1 MSRRY
6 QLKAASHPARALNY
20 QGLLNDQQIAV
31 VEAGEGPILVIA
43 GAGSG
48 KTRTLTWRVARLLAD
63 GVEPESILLL
73 TFTNKAARE
82 MLRRVEEVCR
92 IETRRLSGGTFHHV
106 AHELLREHGAALGY
120 ARGYSILDR
129 EDSRDVMAAAI
140 AECGLAVGARRFPK
154 ADVLI
159 DLVSMAVNT
168 QTPLA
173 DVLAERRPQFAPMTD
188 DVLRVARRY
197 AERKHGMNA
206 MDFDD
211 LLLNWK
217 VLLAEHEPVR
227 RVVAGRFRHVL
238 VDEYQDTNR
247 LQGDVVDLIAGEH
260 RNLCVVGDDAQ
271 SIYSFR
277 GAHFANILEFEKRYP
292 DARRFDL
299 TVNYRSTPQ
308 ILSLANASIAA
319 NVRQFEK
326 ELSSVRGDG
335 TLPAV
340 VPCRHVEQQA
350 AFVAQ
355 RVLELRDEGIPLPEI
370 AVLYRAHHH
379 SMEIQFELARRGI
392 PFVVRSG
399 VRFFEAAHV
408 KDVLAH
414 LRFARNPGDELALKR
429 CLRLA
434 PGVGTATA
442 EGVWSAF
449 DARRCHGALRQGQG
463 ERTLVDALLAPDV
476 ASHVPPKGRAGYRR
490 LVDLLRALARP
501 PTSELPGEAIEKV
514 LEGGYE
520 DFLKAE
526 FLNADSRIEDV
537 RQLAEYARGYEDTE
551 TFLSEIALL
560 TELSAETVSE
570 GGEPDEKMVL
580 SSVHQAKGLEW
591 RAVFVVWLA
600 DGRFPSAQALKDRDG
615 EEEER
620 RLFYVAATRAKDEL
634 YLTYPVVAAPRDRE
648 RVVMKASRFLE
659 EIPPAEPELFERWH
673 LDEPA
678 AAVAPPLPAGAGQA
692 RLPPAANP
700 CVVPALFGPVGDGE
714 GRTRPAGEA
723 RRADAGWEDG
733 ADPGEPDDVPF

>member
-6 QLKAASHPARALNY
+6 QLKTASAPARALNY
-20 QGLLNDQQIAV
+20 EGLLNDQQIAV
-31 VEAGEGPILVIA
+31 VEAGAGPILVIA

-63 GVEPESILLL
+63 GVQPEAILLL

-92 IETRRLSGGTFHHV
+92 VETRRLAGGTFHHV
-106 AHELLREHGAALGY
+106 AHQVLREHGGELGY
-120 ARGYSILDR
+120 SRGYSILDR
-129 EDSRDVMAAAI
+129 EDARDVMAAAI
-140 AECGLAVGARRFPK
+140 ADCGLAVGARRFPK

-173 DVLAERRPQFAPMTD
+173 DVLAERRPQFAPLTD

-197 AERKHGMNA
+197 AERKHGLNA

-211 LLLNWK
+211 LLMNWK

-227 RVVAGRFRHVL
+227 RALAGRFQHVL

-247 LQGDVVDLIAGEH
+247 LQGDVIDLIAAEH

-308 ILSLANASIAA
+308 ILALANASIAA

-326 ELSSVRGDG
+326 ELSAVRREG

-340 VPCRHVEQQA
+340 VPCRDVEQQA

-379 SMEIQFELARRGI
+379 AMEIQFELARRGI

-414 LRFARNPGDELALKR
+414 LRFSRNPGDELALKR
-429 CLRLA
+429 CMRLA

-442 EGVWSAF
+442 DAVWNAF
-449 DARRCHGALRQGQG
+449 AARRRHGAG
-463 ERTLVDALLAPDV
+463 TVDELLAPDV

-490 LVDLLRALARP
+490 LAELLRALARK
-501 PTSELPGEAIEKV
+501 PTCDLPGEAIEKV
-514 LEGGYE
+514 LEEGYE
-520 DFLKAE
+520 EFLKAE
-526 FLNADSRIEDV
+526 FLNADTRVEDV

-551 TFLSEIALL
+551 AFLAEIALL

-570 GGEPDEKMVL
+570 GGEPDEKMIL

-634 YLTYPVVAAPRDRE
+634 YLAYPVVAAPRDRE

-659 EIPPAEPELFERWH
+659 ELPPAEPELFERWQ
-673 LDEPA
+673 LDDPGAGAPALPA
-678 AAVAPPLPAGAGQA
+678 AAAVPLLAPRDP
-692 RLPPAANP
+692 R
-700 CVVPALFGPVGDGE
+700 VVPALFGAPSS
-714 GRTRPAGEA
+714 P
-723 RRADAGWEDG
+723 ADADAPSGPPPGWRAGLPG
-733 ADPGEPDDVPF
+733 AGGPGGEDDVPF

>member
-1 MSRRY
+1 MSRHY
-6 QLKAASHPARALNY
+6 QLKPAAIPARALNY

-31 VEAGEGPILVIA
+31 VEAGDGPILVIA

-63 GVEPESILLL
+63 GVQPEAILLL

-92 IETRRLSGGTFHHV
+92 VDTRRISGGTFHHV
-106 AHELLREHGAALGY
+106 AHELLREHGGTLGY
-120 ARGYSILDR
+120 QRGYSILDR
-129 EDSRDVMAAAI
+129 EDSRDVMSAAI
-140 AECGLAVGARRFPK
+140 ADCGLAVGARRFPK

-173 DVLAERRPQFAPMTD
+173 EVVAGRRPQFVPLTD
-188 DVLRVARRY
+188 ELLRVARRY
-197 AERKHGMNA
+197 AERKHALNA

-217 VLLAEHEPVR
+217 VLLAERDEVR
-227 RVVAGRFRHVL
+227 RALADRFRHVL

-247 LQGDVVDLIAGEH
+247 LQGDVVDLLAADH

-277 GAHFANILEFEKRYP
+277 GAHFANILEFERRYP

-308 ILSLANASIAA
+308 ILALANASIAA

-326 ELSSVRGDG
+326 ELSSVRRDG
-335 TLPAV
+335 SLPGV
-340 VPCRHVEQQA
+340 VPCREVQQQA

-429 CLRLA
+429 CLKIT

-442 EGVWSAF
+442 EAVWNAF
-449 DARRCHGALRQGQG
+449 SLRRSRGQG
-463 ERTLVDALLAPDV
+463 AVEELLAPEV
-476 ASHVPPKGRAGYRR
+476 ASQVPGKGRPGYVR
-490 LVDLLRALARP
+490 LAQLLRALSRP
-501 PTSELPGEAIEKV
+501 PTRDLPGEAIEKV
-514 LEGGYE
+514 LDEGYE
-520 DFLKAE
+520 EYLRAE
-526 FLNADSRIEDV
+526 FLNADARVEDV
-537 RQLAEYARGYEDTE
+537 QQLAQYARGYEDTE
-551 TFLSEIALL
+551 AFLAEIALL
-560 TELSAETVSE
+560 TELSAET
-570 GGEPDEKMVL
+570 
-580 SSVHQAKGLEW
+580 
-591 RAVFVVWLA
+591 
-600 DGRFPSAQALKDRDG
+600 
-615 EEEER
+615 
-620 RLFYVAATRAKDEL
+620 
-634 YLTYPVVAAPRDRE
+634 
-648 RVVMKASRFLE
+648 
-659 EIPPAEPELFERWH
+659 
-673 LDEPA
+673 
-678 AAVAPPLPAGAGQA
+678 
-692 RLPPAANP
+692 
-700 CVVPALFGPVGDGE
+700 
-714 GRTRPAGEA
+714 
-723 RRADAGWEDG
+723 
-733 ADPGEPDDVPF
+733 

>member
-6 QLKAASHPARALNY
+6 TLQAPARPASSLGY
-20 QGLLNDQQIAV
+20 QGLLNEQQIAV
-31 VEAGEGPILVIA
+31 VEAGDGPILVVA

-48 KTRTLTWRVARLLAD
+48 KTRTLTWRVARLLHD
-63 GVEPESILLL
+63 GVAPESVLLL

-92 IETRRLSGGTFHHV
+92 VDTRRIEGGTFHHV
-106 AHELLREHGAALGY
+106 AHQLLREHGEQLGY
-120 ARGYSILDR
+120 QRGYSILDR
-129 EDSRDVMAAAI
+129 EDSRDVMSAAI
-140 AECGLAVGARRFPK
+140 ADCGLAVGARRFPK

-173 DVLAERRPQFAPMTD
+173 DVLADRRPQFLPLCD

-197 AERKHGMNA
+197 AERKHELNS

-217 VLLAEHEPVR
+217 ILLAEREPVR
-227 RVVAGRFRHVL
+227 RALAERFRHVL

-247 LQGDVVDLIAGEH
+247 LQGDVVDLLVREH

-277 GAHFANILEFEKRYP
+277 GAHFANILEFEQRYP
-292 DARRFDL
+292 DARRYAL
-299 TVNYRSTPQ
+299 TINYRSTPQ
-308 ILSLANASIAA
+308 ILSLANASISA

-326 ELSSVRGDG
+326 ELTSVRPEG

-340 VPCRHVEQQA
+340 VPCREVQQQA

-414 LRFARNPGDELALKR
+414 LRFVRNPGDELALKR
-429 CLRLA
+429 CMRLA
-434 PGVGTATA
+434 AGVGTATA
-442 EGVWSAF
+442 EAVWSAF
-449 DARRCHGALRQGQG
+449 AGRRRHGAGTID
-463 ERTLVDALLAPDV
+463 ELLAPDV
-476 ASHVPPKGRAGYRR
+476 ASQVPPKGRGGYRK
-490 LVDLLRALARP
+490 LVDLLRALARK
-501 PTSELPGEAIEKV
+501 PTCDLPGESIEKV
-514 LEGGYE
+514 LDGGYE
-520 DFLKAE
+520 EYLKAE
-526 FLNADSRIEDV
+526 FLNADSRIEDI

-560 TELSAETVSE
+560 TELTAETVSE

-620 RLFYVAATRAKDEL
+620 RRFYVAATRAKDEL
-634 YLTYPVVAAPRDRE
+634 YLSYPIMAAPRDRE

-659 EIPPAEPELFERWH
+659 ELPPGDPELFERWQ
-673 LDEPA
+673 LDEPG
-678 AAVAPPLPAGAGQA
+678 AGAPALAEGQA
-692 RLPPAANP
+692 PRPAVLPPRDP
-700 CVVPALFGPVGDGE
+700 RVVPALFGAAPADDAADEPGGDE
-714 GRTRPAGEA
+714 GGGAG
-723 RRADAGWEDG
+723 GG
-733 ADPGEPDDVPF
+733 DVPF

>member
-6 QLKAASHPARALNY
+6 TLQPQPRPSGTLGY
-20 QGLLNDQQIAV
+20 QGLLNEEQIAV
-31 VEAGEGPILVIA
+31 VEAGDGPILVVA

-48 KTRTLTWRVARLLAD
+48 KTRTLTWRVARLLHD
-63 GVEPESILLL
+63 GISPESLLLL

-82 MLRRVEEVCR
+82 MLRRVEEVAR
-92 IETRRLSGGTFHHV
+92 VDTRRISGGTFHHV
-106 AHELLREHGAALGY
+106 AHQVLREHGEQLGY
-120 ARGYSILDR
+120 QRGYSILDR
-129 EDSRDVMAAAI
+129 EDSRDVMSAAI
-140 AECGLAVGARRFPK
+140 ADCGLAVGARRFPK

-173 DVLAERRPQFAPMTD
+173 DVLADRRPQFLPLGD

-197 AERKHGMNA
+197 AERKHELNA

-217 VLLAEHEPVR
+217 ILLAEREPVR
-227 RVVAGRFRHVL
+227 RVLAERFRHVL

-247 LQGDVVDLIAGEH
+247 LQGDVVDLLVQEH
-260 RNLCVVGDDAQ
+260 RSLCVVGDDAQ

-292 DARRFDL
+292 DARRYAL
-299 TVNYRSTPQ
+299 TINYRSTPQ
-308 ILSLANASIAA
+308 VLALANASIAA

-326 ELSSVRGDG
+326 ELRSVRPDG

-340 VPCRHVEQQA
+340 VPCREVQQQA

-442 EGVWSAF
+442 EAVWTAF
-449 DARRCHGALRQGQG
+449 AARRRRGQG
-463 ERTLVDALLAPDV
+463 AVDELLSPEV
-476 ASHVPPKGRAGYRR
+476 ASQVPPKGRPGYRR
-490 LVDLLRALARP
+490 LVELLRALTRR
-501 PTSELPGEAIEKV
+501 PTSDLPGEAIEKV
-514 LEGGYE
+514 LTEGYE
-520 DFLKAE
+520 EYLRAE
-526 FLNADSRIEDV
+526 FLNADARVEDI

-551 TFLSEIALL
+551 AFLAEVALL

-600 DGRFPSAQALKDRDG
+600 DGRFPSAQALRDRDG

-634 YLTYPVVAAPRDRE
+634 YLTYPIVAAPRDRE

-659 EIPPAEPELFERWH
+659 ELPAEPALYERWQ
-673 LDEPA
+673 LEEGSVP
-678 AAVAPPLPAGAGQA
+678 PPLPPAPQA
-692 RLPPAANP
+692 AALPARDPRSL
-700 CVVPALFGPVGDGE
+700 PALFGSAEEPEEQPEGDE
-714 GRTRPAGEA
+714 GG
-723 RRADAGWEDG
+723 G
-733 ADPGEPDDVPF
+733 DVPF

>member
-6 QLKAASHPARALNY
+6 QLKPAAVPARALNY
-20 QGLLNDQQIAV
+20 AGLLNEQQIAV
-31 VEAGEGPILVIA
+31 VEAGGGPILVVA

-48 KTRTLTWRVARLLAD
+48 KTRTLTWRVARLLAE
-63 GVEPESILLL
+63 GVQPEAILLL

-82 MLRRVEEVCR
+82 MLGRVEELCKVDS
-92 IETRRLSGGTFHHV
+92 RRLTGGTFHHV
-106 AHELLREHGAALGY
+106 AHQVLREHGVQLGY
-120 ARGYSILDR
+120 RPGYSILDR
-129 EDSRDVMAAAI
+129 EDARDLMSAAI
-140 AECGLAVGARRFPK
+140 ADCGLAVGARRFPK
-154 ADVLI
+154 ADVVL
-159 DLVSMAVNT
+159 DLVSMAINT

-173 DVLAERRPQFAPMTD
+173 DLVAVRRPQFAPQTD
-188 DVLRVARRY
+188 DLLRVARRY
-197 AERKHGMNA
+197 HERKHGMNA

-217 VLLAEHEPVR
+217 ILLAEKEPVR
-227 RVVAGRFRHVL
+227 KALQSRWQHVL

-247 LQGDVVDLIAGEH
+247 LQGDVVDLIAAGH

-277 GAHFANILEFEKRYP
+277 GAHFENILEFEKRYP

-326 ELSSVRGDG
+326 ELSAVRKDG
-335 TLPAV
+335 ALPAV
-340 VPCRHVEQQA
+340 VPCRDVQQQA

-379 SMEIQFELARRGI
+379 AMEIQFELARRGI

-414 LRFARNPGDELALKR
+414 LRFARNPGDELAFKR
-429 CLRLA
+429 CMRLA
-434 PGVGTATA
+434 PGVGSATA
-442 EGVWSAF
+442 EAVWHAF
-449 DARRCHGALRQGQG
+449 AGRRRTGQG
-463 ERTLVDALLAPDV
+463 RVEELSLKDIAGQ
-476 ASHVPPKGRAGYRR
+476 VPAKGRAGYAR
-490 LVDLLRALARP
+490 LVELLERLSRKP
-501 PTSELPGEAIEKV
+501 LCDLPGESIERV
-514 LEGGYE
+514 LDDGYE
-520 DFLKAE
+520 EFLKAE

-537 RQLAEYARGYEDTE
+537 RQLAEFARSYQDMDA
-551 TFLSEIALL
+551 FLSEIALL

-570 GGEPDEKMVL
+570 GSEPDEKMVL

-591 RAVFVVWLA
+591 RAVFLVWLA
-600 DGRFPSAQALKDRDG
+600 DGRFPSSQALRDLEG

-620 RLFYVAATRAKDEL
+620 RLFYVACTRARDEL

-659 EIPPAEPELFERWH
+659 ELPAEPPLFERWQ
-673 LDEPA
+673 LDEGA
-678 AAVAPPLPAGAGQA
+678 DLPALAPRQA
-692 RLPPAANP
+692 RGDSEDGGVALLGHDPR
-700 CVVPALFGPVGDGE
+700 VIPALFGEPGPPEGAPPEGEEGDE
-714 GRTRPAGEA
+714 
-723 RRADAGWEDG
+723 
-733 ADPGEPDDVPF
+733 VPF